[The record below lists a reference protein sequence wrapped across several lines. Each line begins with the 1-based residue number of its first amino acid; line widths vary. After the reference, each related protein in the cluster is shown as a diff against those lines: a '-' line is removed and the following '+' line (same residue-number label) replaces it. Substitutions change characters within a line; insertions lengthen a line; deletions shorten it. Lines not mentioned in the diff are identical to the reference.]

1 VQVLSHFFVVHTNGA
16 IVGLQRLAEGAAV
29 LTYAI
34 RADVTA
40 RDRQTIELGFA
51 LVCQELRRHCGAA
64 WVPVAVQLAHAA
76 PRRLASHRRCFGRNL
91 SFAQERNAVWL
102 DRACLQTPIGGHSHA
117 EYVSQMRSLV
127 PRVDRAQTVVADVE
141 LANCA
146 LMPVADCNREQ
157 VARMTGQSPR
167 TMQRRLAAVGS
178 TFHRLRDRVRADI
191 AMKYLVQS
199 TLPASQIA
207 ELPAMPTQRPSR
219 GPSSASTA
227 CHQARCG
234 GARAD
239 VAGGVYVAVF
249 KSHALSANEFRNLRS
264 GCLSGGFVA
273 AMLGKEVLL

>member
-1 VQVLSHFFVVHTNGA
+1 MFEARHCVAPPCCCKNWASTALSWLANAASTRRRWTTPTCRFRALRWVAFFEAAADRSGREDFGLLLAARQDLSVLGPVWEAMRSAGTVLDALQVLSHFFVVHTNGA

-141 LANCA
+141 LAMRA

-157 VARMTGQSPR
+157 VAMMTGQSPR
-167 TMQRRLAAVGS
+167 TTHIPRMLQRNSSQLPRAAG
-178 TFHRLRDRVRADI
+178 
-191 AMKYLVQS
+191 
-199 TLPASQIA
+199 
-207 ELPAMPTQRPSR
+207 
-219 GPSSASTA
+219 
-227 CHQARCG
+227 
-234 GARAD
+234 
-239 VAGGVYVAVF
+239 
-249 KSHALSANEFRNLRS
+249 
-264 GCLSGGFVA
+264 
-273 AMLGKEVLL
+273 